1 QVDTDSYE
9 YMGEGIKDIT
19 GYPVSEFSFSFWKS
33 ITIEIDMGR
42 ELTGLSLDE
51 VHNKLRRGEIK
62 RLVMDMKIRTK
73 SDEIRW
79 IRDMTTAL
87 YDGSGV
93 CNAIFGIFFDITD
106 RKLVEEEL
114 RLKKDEMQKD
124 LDMAREVQMALLSQN
139 YPKSFPENVPEEQGA
154 LHFSHRYIPAA
165 TLAGDFFE
173 ILPISNHQAGIMI
186 YDVMGHGVR
195 ASLLTAY
202 LHGLVE
208 ELMPIAADPVI
219 FMKRLN
225 AGLSAIMEQFL
236 TGMFAT
242 AFYLVADI
250 KKGKMF
256 YTNAGHPKPYLLKRN
271 NGNVERL
278 EHNKKLLEPA
288 LGLFDKYDY
297 TVSECSMN
305 NDDIVLLF
313 TDGIYEVENAEL
325 DMFGEKQLQQIVKDK
340 LSNTPEVMLDA
351 IIKEINNFAGKTEF
365 SDDVCMVSMHV
376 RKSTL

>member
-1 QVDTDSYE
+1 
-9 YMGEGIKDIT
+9 M
-19 GYPVSEFSFSFWKS
+19 
-33 ITIEIDMGR
+33 
-42 ELTGLSLDE
+42 LLD
-51 VHNKLRRGEIK
+51 
-62 RLVMDMKIRTK
+62 
-73 SDEIRW
+73 
-79 IRDMTTAL
+79 
-87 YDGSGV
+87 
-93 CNAIFGIFFDITD
+93 
-106 RKLVEEEL
+106 
-114 RLKKDEMQKD
+114 
-124 LDMAREVQMALLSQN
+124 LLSVLERLF
-139 YPKSFPENVPEEQGA
+139 FPV
-154 LHFSHRYIPAA
+154 
-165 TLAGDFFE
+165 
-173 ILPISNHQAGIMI
+173 
-186 YDVMGHGVR
+186 
-195 ASLLTAY
+195 LL
-202 LHGLVE
+202 
-208 ELMPIAADPVI
+208 
-219 FMKRLN
+219 
-225 AGLSAIMEQFL
+225 SFL

-340 LSNTPEVMLDA
+340 LSNTPEIMLDA
-351 IIKEINNFAGKTEF
+351 IIQEINNFAGKTEF